1 MSTGKNV
8 LSTLAG
14 VESGVTLAIEL
25 GGQLVPLATGLVR
38 EIRQVATGAKTVS
51 YQVLIETDS
60 AELDAIDKLSTDD
73 LTAINAELTRL
84 GLPPVPVPPPP
95 APESSGS

>member
-1 MSTGKNV
+1 MSTAKNV
-8 LSTLAG
+8 LSTIAG
-14 VESGVTLAIEL
+14 VENGVTLAIEL
-25 GGQLVPLATGLVR
+25 SGQLVPLAVGMVR
-38 EIRQVATGAKTVS
+38 EIRQVATGAKTVT
-51 YQVLIETDS
+51 YAVLIQTDA

-95 APESSGS
+95 ATDAS

>member
-1 MSTGKNV
+1 MSTAKNV

-14 VESGVTLAIEL
+14 VENGVTLAIAL

-38 EIRQVATGAKTVS
+38 EIRQVATGAKTIT
-51 YQVLIETDS
+51 YAVLIQTDA

-73 LTAINAELTRL
+73 LTAINGELTRL
-84 GLPPVPVPPPP
+84 GLEPVPVPPPP
-95 APESSGS
+95 ESSGS